1 MSGSGGSLRFG
12 LVVVQIRGKTARYAG
27 HPETMFGF
35 KKKQLLVFSTL
46 QQVTA
51 RQRRASSSEIE
62 DVRGARQGAGD
73 DLDAALAEAR

>member
-1 MSGSGGSLRFG
+1 VAVSDLACLLFRLAERPHSISATQKQCSAL
-12 LVVVQIRGKTARYAG
+12 
-27 HPETMFGF
+27 
-35 KKKQLLVFSTL
+35 KKQLLVFSTL

-51 RQRRASSSEIE
+51 RQRHPSSEIE